1 MDDDVLSCWVGGPVT
16 AIDPAVTG
24 ATPGNNVDVGAGGIV
39 NEIPR
44 SATICCH
51 GLRADRLSSLPV
63 IRALRSDL

>member
-1 MDDDVLSCWVGGPVT
+1 MDDDVPSCWVGSPVT
-16 AIDPAVTG
+16 AVDPVVPG
-24 ATPGNNVDVGAGGIV
+24 ATAGIDVAVGGIE
-39 NEIPR
+39 NEMPR